1 MGKSEKHEGK
11 KYLMVDDYMLDKVL
25 ERIKG
30 VLADAD
36 DKLSDDITFKNVVI
50 LTAYVIKDDGKFSPQ
65 IFLEKHIFLN
75 KHGNNKW
82 WKNYVGKK
90 DRWKEEVESILT
102 D

>member
-36 DKLSDDITFKNVVI
+36 DKLSDDITFKTVVI
-50 LTAYVIKDDGKFSPQ
+50 LMAYVIKDDGKFSPQ
-65 IFLEKHIFLN
+65 IF
-75 KHGNNKW
+75 
-82 WKNYVGKK
+82 
-90 DRWKEEVESILT
+90 
-102 D
+102 

>member
-30 VLADAD
+30 VLADAN

-50 LTAYVIKDDGKFSPQ
+50 LMAYVIKDDGKFSPQ
-65 IFLEKHIFLN
+65 IF
-75 KHGNNKW
+75 
-82 WKNYVGKK
+82 
-90 DRWKEEVESILT
+90 
-102 D
+102 